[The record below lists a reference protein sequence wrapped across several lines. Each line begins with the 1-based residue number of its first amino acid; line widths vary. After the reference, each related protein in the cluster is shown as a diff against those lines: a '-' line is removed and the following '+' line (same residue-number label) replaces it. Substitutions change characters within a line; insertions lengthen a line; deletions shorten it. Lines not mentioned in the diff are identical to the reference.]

1 MHRPGCLRSL
11 TGTWSLRAALACA
24 VAVSAVMLVVT
35 PEAAAAPGAVAR
47 ASGPV
52 TTATWSVVTVTTGS
66 AGASG
71 SLAIDWSRIKGT
83 SFSFI
88 DSVNSG
94 TVAVSGFAYTLS
106 TARNSQGGQPFP
118 TITLDSCS
126 GAQWDIAT
134 NTCMGTVVRVWSST
148 GGSVAVD
155 TALGVAG
162 RLSLRATSSGPPGSS
177 FTTTISTVVARSD
190 VRAGQTTNE

>member
-1 MHRPGCLRSL
+1 MRQA
-11 TGTWSLRAALACA
+11 TLACA
-24 VAVSAVMLVVT
+24 AVVGVMSVVI
-35 PEAAAAPGAVAR
+35 PAAAAPGAMAR

-52 TTATWSVVTVTTGS
+52 TTATWSVVTIT
-66 AGASG
+66 AGTAAASG
-71 SLAIDWSRIKGT
+71 ALAIDWSRIKGT
-83 SFSFI
+83 SYSFI

-94 TVAVSGFAYTLS
+94 TVAVSGFTYTLS
-106 TARNSQGGQPFP
+106 TVRNGQGGQPFP
-118 TITLDSCS
+118 TITLDACS
-126 GAQWDIAT
+126 GAQWDTAA
-134 NTCMGTVVRVWSST
+134 NTCTGTVVRVGSST
-148 GGSVAVD
+148 GGSVVVI